1 MPLDVNMLLIAW
13 AIALTG
19 YLLFALSG
27 FGSNLITTPLLVHF
41 YPLTFVLPML
51 ALLDFPA
58 AIRIGFQSRGHLLRR
73 ELALLVPCI
82 AAGMLAGVTLLVKLP
97 AQLALGTLGIMIT
110 AFGLHTL
117 SGRGI
122 GFLLPQWAAFPF
134 GVVGGVLSALFGTGG
149 PFYVMYLTARGHDP
163 LQVRSTITVIL
174 SLTTFTR
181 LVLYTLYGLYAQQ
194 GIFLFALAIAP
205 AMLLGV
211 YLGHRLHLN
220 LSKQR
225 LVQCIAALLVASG
238 TSLVIKNLT

>member
-1 MPLDVNMLLIAW
+1 MTFDLNMLIIAS
-13 AIALTG
+13 AIAFTG

-73 ELALLVPCI
+73 ELAWLLPCI
-82 AAGMLAGVTLLVKLP
+82 AIGMLTGVTLLVNLP
-97 AQLALGTLGIMIT
+97 AQFALGALGVMIT

-122 GFLLPQWAAFPF
+122 GFLLPRWAAVPF
-134 GVVGGVLSALFGTGG
+134 GLVGGVLSSLFGTGG
-149 PFYVMYLTARGHDP
+149 PLYVMYLTARGHDP
-163 LQVRSTITVIL
+163 LQVRSTITVVL

-181 LVLYTLYGLYAQQ
+181 LVLYTLYGLYAQP
-194 GIFLFALAIAP
+194 GIFWFALALAP
-205 AMLLGV
+205 ATLLGL
-211 YLGHRLHLN
+211 YTGHRLHLN
-220 LSKQR
+220 LSKRR
-225 LVQCIAALLVASG
+225 LVKCIALLLVASG
-238 TSLVIKNLT
+238 VSLLARTLR